1 MKKILL
7 LFSILILFAGNV
19 YTKVITTFL
28 GIPIDGTKI
37 EMKRKLVAKGF
48 RYVKGE
54 DFLRGEFNG
63 TEVNLFVVTNKNKV
77 WRIMVVNDEP
87 IKDISQVKIKYN
99 SLIKQFNNSEEK
111 YYPVDDEKD
120 YTIPEN
126 EDIWYKLNLDSG
138 YYTVSYFQLTKI
150 KSDSPTEDLFNRIV
164 SVSLRGSDSIGY
176 GIFIYYDNLYNQAHG
191 EDL

>member
-63 TEVNLFVVTNKNKV
+63 TEVNLYVVTNKNKV
-77 WRIMVVNDEP
+77 WRIMVINEEP
-87 IKDISQVKIKYN
+87 IADISQVRIRYN
-99 SLIKQFNNSEEK
+99 LLIKQFSNSNK
-111 YYPVDDEKD
+111 YYPFDDEKD
-120 YTIPEN
+120 YTIPIN
-126 EDIWYKLNLDSG
+126 EDISKKIDLDPAH
-138 YYTVSYFQLTKI
+138 YMVNYHQLTKI
-150 KSDSPTEDLFNRIV
+150 KSETPTEDLLNRRVWININKV
-164 SVSLRGSDSIGY
+164 EDLELYVMP
-176 GIFIYYDNLYNQAHG
+176 IYFDNLYNMAHG